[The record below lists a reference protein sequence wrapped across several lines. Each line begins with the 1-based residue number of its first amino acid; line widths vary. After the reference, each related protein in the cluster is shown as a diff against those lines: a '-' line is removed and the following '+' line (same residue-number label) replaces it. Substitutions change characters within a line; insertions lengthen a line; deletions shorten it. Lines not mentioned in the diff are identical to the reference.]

1 MRAGLLREE
10 IVLQQ
15 RTDTVDTFGQPVPAW
30 ADFATE
36 WAAAEP
42 DRGREFFVAQQLE
55 AAEPIRFRLRYRAD
69 VTATMRVLWRGK
81 IYDIKAPPVD
91 YFARERE
98 LHLYCDT
105 GLTRG

>member
-15 RTDTVDTFGQPVPAW
+15 RTDTVDSFGQPIPVW
-30 ADFATE
+30 SNLDTE

-42 DRGREFFVAQQLE
+42 ERGREFFVAQQLQ
-55 AAEPIRFRLRYRAD
+55 AVEPIRFRLRYRAD
-69 VTATMRVLWRGK
+69 VTASMRVLWRGK
-81 IYDIKAPPVD
+81 IYDIKTPPVD
-91 YFARERE
+91 FFGRERE

-105 GLTRG
+105 GLTQG